1 MQDKFAGCFEFG
13 RIRATS
19 SFVIQKIRVKVILDM
34 FNKKNSNKQ
43 QLVYVLSLASVVVLL
58 AGCLGKSKQG
68 DQSSDVGA
76 NDTSVVL
83 LKINGVPKITVDSLE
98 ADINE
103 IAEMDQQL
111 KLMMMF
117 NPEETRER
125 VFQEKKRMAVIEE
138 WALSNGIR
146 NEQEYQQKQ
155 AKIMKHVR
163 MQLDFEQFLNK
174 HKVDIL
180 DEDVLKYY
188 NENKTQDP
196 RILISQAGVKSV
208 GVEFA
213 DHETANKFYHKLKHA
228 GADSIDKLA
237 KDHKYFVRNFGNVNE
252 ASYADQTI
260 KHAVSKVTKFPSII
274 MVENQD
280 KTKFWVVVCQ
290 SQEELKYH
298 DFEKI
303 KENLKQ
309 GLASKAIGEMLE
321 IKIPEY
327 AKGFEL
333 VENEAYFTDLRNN
346 KKDLMQELSQEQDLT
361 QDNLE
366 QDQN

>member
-1 MQDKFAGCFEFG
+1 MFN
-13 RIRATS
+13 
-19 SFVIQKIRVKVILDM
+19 QKI
-34 FNKKNSNKQ
+34 NKNNFYSRSFI
-43 QLVYVLSLASVVVLL
+43 YALSVTSLVVLL
-58 AGCLGKSKQG
+58 AGCWGKSK
-68 DQSSDVGA
+68 SDGNALDINA

-103 IAEMDQQL
+103 ICAMDQQL

-146 NEQEYQQKQ
+146 NEQDYKQKK
-155 AKIMKHVR
+155 AKIMKHVD

-174 HKVDIL
+174 HQVEVS

-188 NENKTQDP
+188 NENKNQDP

-208 GVEFA
+208 GVEFTEH
-213 DHETANKFYHKLKHA
+213 DTASKFYDKLKIA
-228 GADSIDKLA
+228 GAESIDKLA
-237 KDHKYFVRNFGNVNE
+237 KDQKMFVRNFGNVNE
-252 ASYADQTI
+252 ASYADQAI
-260 KHAVSKVTKFPSII
+260 KDAVAKISKFPAILL
-274 MVENQD
+274 VKNQD
-280 KTKFWVVVCQ
+280 KSKFWVVVAQ

-298 DFEKI
+298 EFEKI

-309 GLASKAIGEMLE
+309 ALASKAIGEMLE

-333 VENEAYFTDLRNN
+333 VENESYFTDLKNN
-346 KKDLMQELSQEQDLT
+346 KKDLMQDLIEDQDAN
-361 QDNLE
+361 QDSLE

>member
-1 MQDKFAGCFEFG
+1 
-13 RIRATS
+13 
-19 SFVIQKIRVKVILDM
+19 M
-34 FNKKNSNKQ
+34 FNKNNSNKQ
-43 QLVYVLSLASVVVLL
+43 QLVYVLSLTSLVVLL
-58 AGCLGKSKQG
+58 AGCWGKSKQA
-68 DQSSDVGA
+68 DSAAEISAD
-76 NDTSVVL
+76 DTSVVL
-83 LKINGVPKITVDSLE
+83 LKVNGVPKITVNSLD

-103 IAEMDQQL
+103 IAAMDQQL

-125 VFQEKKRMAVIEE
+125 VFQEKKRMAVIAE
-138 WALSNGIR
+138 WAVSNGVR
-146 NEQEYQQKQ
+146 NEPEYQQKK
-155 AKIMKHVR
+155 AKIMKHVD

-174 HKVDIL
+174 HKVEIS

-196 RILISQAGVKSV
+196 RILISQAGVKAV

-213 DHETANKFYHKLKHA
+213 DHEAANKFYHKLKQS
-228 GADSIDKLA
+228 GADHIDKLA
-237 KDHKYFVRNFGNVNE
+237 KDHKHFVRNFGNVNE
-252 ASYADQTI
+252 ASYADQAI
-260 KHAVSKVTKFPSII
+260 KEALAKVAKFPT
-274 MVENQD
+274 VLLVTNQD
-280 KTKFWVVVCQ
+280 KTKFWVVVAQ
-290 SQEELKYH
+290 AQEELKYH

-321 IKIPEY
+321 VKIPEY

-333 VENEAYFTDLRNN
+333 VENENYFTELKNN
-346 KKDLMQELSQEQDLT
+346 KKDLMQDLSGDQDLAL
-361 QDNLE
+361 DNLE